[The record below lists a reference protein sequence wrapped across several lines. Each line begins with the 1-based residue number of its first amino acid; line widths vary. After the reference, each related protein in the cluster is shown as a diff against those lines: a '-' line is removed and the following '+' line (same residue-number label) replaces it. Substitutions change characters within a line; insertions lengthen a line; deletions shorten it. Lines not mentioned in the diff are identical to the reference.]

1 MVNTGPL
8 ASLVA
13 VTLATGLLVLWG
25 FLRFLRWQWLLRRFD
40 LRAPIRWGLI
50 RYAVALPG
58 WFTPFGAG
66 EALVRGWLAARS
78 PGPGWSKV
86 LAAWVLE
93 RILDAAALVLLLSVA
108 LSSWSS
114 VVTVLAAAVALWIVL
129 WILLR
134 LSPANWF
141 SPAAERF
148 RTPLP
153 LGAALG
159 ISLLVWLPAL
169 GALGVTA
176 LVAGVPLPLRS
187 VVEAGSSGF
196 LSGLLAVNPVAE
208 LGGLGVVTSLV
219 ARAWIL
225 AVLGGAALAGAWL
238 IRSHRRRPAQ
248 DAAAHFEEI
257 AGEYLDQFSG
267 HVWDLLLRRRVGHLV
282 RAASGSAAASPLGLD
297 LGCGLG
303 RQRHAMREAGF
314 RVIGVDPARALL
326 RQGRL
331 GDGGVAAGSALALPF
346 RSGAFDFVYT
356 VGVLH
361 HVGDPRAQARSVM
374 EIRRVL
380 RPGGRL
386 IVQESN
392 PRNPLFRFYMGYLF
406 PLLRT
411 IDDGTEWWIAPRQWR
426 ATDGFTMSDL
436 TYFTFLPDFLPRA
449 LMPPLLR
456 VEAWMERSICRGWS
470 VHYQAV
476 LTRIPAEPG
485 REDDPC

>member
-1 MVNTGPL
+1 MSAGFLT
-8 ASLVA
+8 SLPA
-13 VTLATGLLVLWG
+13 VTLAAGLMLAWG

-40 LRAPIRWGLI
+40 LRVPIRWGLI

-58 WFTPFGAG
+58 WFTPFGVG
-66 EALVRGWLAARS
+66 EALVRGWLCARS
-78 PGPGWSKV
+78 PGPGWGRV
-86 LAAWVLE
+86 LPAWVLE
-93 RILDAAALVLLLSVA
+93 RVLDAGALTILISLA
-108 LSSWSS
+108 LGSWSS
-114 VVTVLAAAVALWIVL
+114 VAAVLMGGIVLWIVL
-129 WILLR
+129 WMVLR
-134 LSPANWF
+134 LSPTDRF

-169 GALGVTA
+169 GAVGVTA

-196 LSGLLAVNPVAE
+196 LSGLLALNPVAE
-208 LGGLGVVTSLV
+208 LGGPGEVTRLF
-219 ARAWIL
+219 AAAWIL
-225 AVLGGAALAGAWL
+225 AMLGGAVVAGVLL
-238 IRSHRRRPAQ
+238 IRSHRGRHAV
-248 DAAAHFEEI
+248 DAAAHFDEI
-257 AGEYLDQFSG
+257 AGEYLDQFAG

-282 RAASGSAAASPLGLD
+282 RAASGCVPANPLGLD

-303 RQRHAMREAGF
+303 RQRHALREAGF

-326 RQGRL
+326 QQGRV
-331 GDGGVAAGSALALPF
+331 GDGGAAAGNALALPF
-346 RSGAFDFVYT
+346 RSGTFDFVYT

-361 HVGDPRAQARSVM
+361 HVGDPRAQALAVA

-392 PRNPLFRFYMGYLF
+392 PRNPLSRFYMGYIF

-411 IDDGTEWWIAPRQWR
+411 IDDGTEWWIAPRHWH
-426 ATDGFTMSDL
+426 ATEGLTMSDL
-436 TYFTFLPDFLPRA
+436 TYFTFLPDFFPRA
-449 LMPPLLR
+449 LLAPLLR
-456 VEAWMERSICRGWS
+456 VEAWMERSVFREWS

-476 LTRIPAEPG
+476 LTRDPAKPG
-485 REDDPC
+485 RGEDPC